1 MSIRELNEKSVEE
14 LENMCKKDGYRFLI
28 CDGIILW
35 YMKDDEQK

>member
-14 LENMCKKDGYRFLI
+14 LENMYKKDGCRFLI

-35 YMKDDEQK
+35 YVKDDERK